1 MTAPRWLNAVLREF
15 GEGIELKSF
24 ELNEQNAAL
33 LQFETGSSLRFE
45 YAHET
50 LVVAMLVPAPQ
61 DAAVMRRMLIYTQPE
76 RRPAFRLRAGYLAKS
91 AAVCFAAQLAER
103 EVSLPS
109 LNAVFQELWR
119 RAEDFRRRLA

>member
-24 ELNEQNAAL
+24 GLNAQNAAL

-45 YAHET
+45 YTGET
-50 LVVAMLVPAPQ
+50 LVMAMLVPAPQ
-61 DAAVMRRMLIYTQPE
+61 DALAMKRMLIYAQPE
-76 RRPAFRLRAGYLAKS
+76 RRSAFRLRVGYLAKRS
-91 AAVCFAAQLAER
+91 AACFAVQMAER
-103 EVSLPS
+103 DVSLPS

-119 RAEDFRRRLA
+119 LAEDFRRRLA